1 MYSFLR
7 ISAVVSLMCTC
18 VDWDVSEVTDMS
30 YLTVVDALRNDDDDD
45 DYDYYP
51 VDDDARAFNADLSNW
66 DVSSVTD
73 MKGAFYSASKF
84 NSAIGAW
91 DVSKV
96 KTMYRM
102 FASASR
108 FNSEIGAWDVSK
120 VKTMGSMFSGAAS
133 FNDPS
138 IAAWDVLSATNFKY
152 MFSYA
157 TQFDADISPWALDV
171 ASLTYDGLQYL
182 FYDSAFSY
190 ELCWDV
196 GDFYAYDMFGST
208 TGSLNTRAAKCACS
222 VGEFYNGSTCEICAP
237 GTVSFGKTESCVSCT
252 NTLCPP
258 TSAPTVSPPP
268 TISLMPTIYKT
279 PINDENFYTAL
290 NAWFYDEDDADI
302 EYGHISGIY
311 VLSSSVPCNA
321 YCILFHE
328 IHV

>member
-45 DYDYYP
+45 DYNYYP

-102 FASASR
+102 FAFASR
-108 FNSEIGAWDVSK
+108 FNSEIGAWDTSQVQN
-120 VKTMGSMFSGAAS
+120 MGSMFESAAS

-138 IAAWDVLSATNFKY
+138 IAAWDVQSATNFRY

-196 GDFYAYDMFGST
+196 GDLSTYYMFGST
-208 TGSLNTRAAKCACS
+208 SGSLNTRAAKCACS
-222 VGEFYNGSTCEICAP
+222 VGEFYNGSTCEVCAP
-237 GTVSFGKTESCVSCT
+237 GTVSFGKTESCMSCT

>member
-1 MYSFLR
+1 MF
-7 ISAVVSLMCTC
+7 
-18 VDWDVSEVTDMS
+18 S
-30 YLTVVDALRNDDDDD
+30 YATQFDAQS
-45 DYDYYP
+45 
-51 VDDDARAFNADLSNW
+51 FNADLSNW

-73 MKGAFYSASKF
+73 MKGAFYNAKSF
-84 NSAIGAW
+84 DSAIGAW

-102 FASASR
+102 FAFASR
-108 FNSEIGAWDVSK
+108 FNSEIGAWDTSQVQ
-120 VKTMGSMFSGAAS
+120 TMGSMFESAAS

-138 IAAWDVLSATNFKY
+138 IAAWDVQSATNFRY
-152 MFSYA
+152 MFSSA

-171 ASLTYDGLQYL
+171 ASLSYTYNDPLQSL
-182 FYDSAFSY
+182 FAASAFSY

-196 GDFYAYDMFGST
+196 GDLSTYYMFEST

-222 VGEFYNGSTCEICAP
+222 VGEFYNGSTCEVCAP
-237 GTVSFGKTESCVSCT
+237 GTVSFGKTESCMSCT

-290 NAWFYDEDDADI
+290 NAWFYDEDDAEI

-311 VLSSSVPCNA
+311 VLTSSVPCNA
-321 YCILFHE
+321 YCSLFYE